1 MRPIRSAMPP
11 PRTTPS
17 PPAASSARSCSTAPD
32 RQTTPPEPLSA
43 RRTSSRPLLL
53 DVAGLRQV
61 GLRDR
66 CRCLLV
72 DVDPRVQLLH
82 RLGGEALLHEYHRL
96 LRVRT
101 ELLESGILEHERDV
115 VGREQVLVVLE
126 QRLLALRD
134 LPVSREDD

>member
-1 MRPIRSAMPP
+1 MRPIRSPM
-11 PRTTPS
+11 RRRHTTPS
-17 PPAASSARSCSTAPD
+17 PPAARSGRSSSTAPD
-32 RQTTPPEPLSA
+32 RPTTPAEPPAGSEDVVATGL
-43 RRTSSRPLLL
+43 LLL

-126 QRLLALRD
+126 
-134 LPVSREDD
+134 